1 MRRILTIL
9 AIGAVFCLFVPLAV
23 AEKPSKP
30 GGGGGGGGHNGGGS
44 GGGSTPT
51 TQNVVIAGQVSSDG
65 AVEVGIDVNAYSGE
79 EIPLYLG
86 PDVLEGQTDVA
97 EGSYWGYARLLKART
112 SSRFDFFFR
121 RSAGTCV
128 APAGREAP
136 SCDYR
141 LILEYGLFDRK
152 ADTVTFDGSDGAE
165 VTLVDSTTGEYL
177 LGDGR
182 VGVLLSGQV
191 TITPAN

>member
-44 GGGSTPT
+44 GGGS
-51 TQNVVIAGQVSSDG
+51 
-65 AVEVGIDVNAYSGE
+65 
-79 EIPLYLG
+79 IPLYLG